1 MPSRVAW
8 TPPRTRKIL
17 ANQNKLFPD
26 KPQVCAKDVQ
36 DIKDIKNVTKDGKEV
51 TKVIRDTKE
60 VKDVTEDVKDVTKDV
75 KDVIKDATIDKKE
88 KLNLTKTNHV
98 KKPNQDKLVSS
109 IKPRPIRVQNPGQVV
124 TLDQS
129 EASIKTHNGTSTK
142 VIAND
147 KTRGKTPKT

>member
-17 ANQNKLFPD
+17 ANQNKLSPD
-26 KPQVCAKDVQ
+26 KPQACAKDVQ
-36 DIKDIKNVTKDGKEV
+36 DIKDAKNVTKDVKDV
-51 TKVIRDTKE
+51 TKVIRDTRE
-60 VKDVTEDVKDVTKDV
+60 VRDVTEDVKDVTKDV
-75 KDVIKDATIDKKE
+75 KDVIKDATIYKKE

-98 KKPNQDKLVSS
+98 KKPKLVSS
-109 IKPRPIRVQNPGQVV
+109 IKPRPIRVQNPGQVI

-129 EASIKTHNGTSTK
+129 ESSKTHNGTSTK